1 MPNEVWHEKFVYRLR
16 LIDNLLYNLA
26 QSLRIYGDG
35 LVDYMELYYSKNST
49 WKVEFELRTLNR
61 KKKPLS

>member
-61 KKKPLS
+61 KKKSR